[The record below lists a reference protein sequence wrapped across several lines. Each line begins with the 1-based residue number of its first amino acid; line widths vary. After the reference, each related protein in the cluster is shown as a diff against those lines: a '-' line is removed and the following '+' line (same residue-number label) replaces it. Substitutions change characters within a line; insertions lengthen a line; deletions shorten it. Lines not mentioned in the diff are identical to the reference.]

1 MDVVKETKE
10 KARELRP
17 DRDGK
22 SSRVKKLLVPLAASA
37 ASGATAYAARK
48 APAFLQE
55 KVLPRLKKAL
65 EDGGTVAKAKH
76 AVEEAASEVGERVGA
91 IAPNQPQQGGRGD
104 RPRRTISNEQREK
117 QQRQRAQRRAE
128 RREALSR

>member
-1 MDVVKETKE
+1 MDVAKETKE
-10 KARELRP
+10 KAHQLRP
-17 DRDGK
+17 GGDGK

-37 ASGATAYAARK
+37 ASGAAAYAARK

-65 EDGGTVAKAKH
+65 EDGGTVSKAKD
-76 AVEEAASEVGERVGA
+76 AVVGAVSGVGERVA
-91 IAPNQPQQGGRGD
+91 AAVPNQPPQGGGAN
-104 RPRRTISNEQREK
+104 RPRKTISNEQRVK
-117 QQRQRAQRRAE
+117 QQRERAQRRRQ